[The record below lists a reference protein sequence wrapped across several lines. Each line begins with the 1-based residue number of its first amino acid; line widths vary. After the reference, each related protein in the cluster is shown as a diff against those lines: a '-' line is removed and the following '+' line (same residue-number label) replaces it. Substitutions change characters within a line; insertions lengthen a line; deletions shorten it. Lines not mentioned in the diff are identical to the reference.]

1 MKAKNR
7 LKQLTLNFASPGAD
21 RVIGE
26 ENTLITHE
34 RADFINEVEIET
46 ILAQH
51 KLPAPAKVRELLV
64 KAREMRGLSMDEV
77 ATLSF
82 VESPELLQE
91 LFATARQIKEEIY
104 GTRLVFFAPLYISN
118 RCANECTYCAFRA
131 TNAALKRRTL
141 TQNEIAEETRILIR
155 QGHKRILMVSGEALP
170 PEGFQYL
177 LDSIATIYSTRVGP
191 GEIRRVNV
199 NLAPQTTERF
209 RLLKQAEIGTFQLFQ
224 ETYHRPTYAAV
235 HLKGTKRDYDWRATA
250 FDRAMEAGID
260 DVGIGIL
267 FGLYDWRFE
276 IIAMMQQIRH
286 LEEKFGVGPHTISF
300 PRMEPAVGS
309 DIASQPPYPV
319 SDEDFMKMIAI
330 MRLAVPYTG
339 MIMSTRETAEV
350 RRATLELGIS
360 QISAGSRTD
369 PGGYK
374 DGEGD
379 PNAGQ
384 FQLGDHRT
392 VEEVVSDVVSLG
404 YLPSFC
410 TACYRLGRTGQ
421 DFMDIAKPGEIKYH
435 CHPNALSTFQEYL
448 CDYAGP
454 KAKSIGEKLISI
466 ELQHMD
472 GQQTACALP
481 MLNKVR
487 RGERDVFV

>member
-1 MKAKNR
+1 M
-7 LKQLTLNFASPGAD
+7 
-21 RVIGE
+21 
-26 ENTLITHE
+26 ITHE
-34 RADFINEVEIET
+34 RADFINEQEIEG
-46 ILAQH
+46 
-51 KLPAPAKVRELLV
+51 KLESKLSPPPAKVRELLA
-64 KAREMRGLSMDEV
+64 KAREMRGLSMDDV
-77 ATLSF
+77 ARLSY
-82 VESPELLQE
+82 VDNPELLQE
-91 LFATARQIKEEIY
+91 IFTAAKQIKEDIY
-104 GTRLVFFAPLYISN
+104 GSRLVLFAPLYISN

-131 TNAALKRRTL
+131 TNTELKRRTL
-141 TQNEIAEETRILIR
+141 TQQEIAEETRIIIK

-170 PEGFQYL
+170 PQGFRYV
-177 LDSIATIYSTRVGP
+177 LDSIATIYSTHVGP

-199 NLAPQTTERF
+199 NLAPLTVECF
-209 RLLKQAEIGTFQLFQ
+209 RLLKEAEIGTFQLFQ

-235 HLKGTKRDYDWRATA
+235 HLKGSKSNYDWRTTA

-260 DVGIGIL
+260 DVGMGVL

-276 IIAMMQQIRH
+276 IMAMMQQSRH
-286 LEEKFGVGPHTISF
+286 LKESFGVGPHTISF
-300 PRMEPAVGS
+300 PRMEPAMGS
-309 DIASQPPYPV
+309 DLASQPPHPV
-319 SDEDFMKMIAI
+319 SDAEFMKMIAI

-374 DGEGD
+374 DGDGD
-379 PNAGQ
+379 PNGSQ

-404 YLPSFC
+404 FLPSFC
-410 TACYRLGRTGQ
+410 TACYRLGRTGK
-421 DFMDIAKPGEIKYH
+421 DFMDVAKPGEIKYH

-448 CDYAGP
+448 CDYAGAQV
-454 KAKSIGEKLISI
+454 KADGEKLISI
-466 ELQHMD
+466 ELQQMN

-487 RGERDVFV
+487 HGERDVFV

>member
-1 MKAKNR
+1 M
-7 LKQLTLNFASPGAD
+7 
-21 RVIGE
+21 
-26 ENTLITHE
+26 ITHE
-34 RADFINEVEIET
+34 RADFINEQEIEG
-46 ILAQH
+46 ILERH
-51 KLPAPAKVRELLV
+51 KRPEPAKVRELLV
-64 KAREMRGLSMDEV
+64 KAREMGGLSMDEV
-77 ATLSF
+77 ACLSH
-82 VESPELLQE
+82 VDSPELLTE
-91 LFATARQIKEEIY
+91 ICSAAKQIKEEIY
-104 GTRLVFFAPLYISN
+104 GTRLVLFAPLYISN

-131 TNAALKRRTL
+131 TNATLKRRTL
-141 TQNEIAEETRILIR
+141 TQEEIAEETRILIR
-155 QGHKRILMVSGEALP
+155 QGHKRVLMVSGEALP
-170 PEGFQYL
+170 PEGFQYI
-177 LDSIATIYSTRVGP
+177 LDSIATIYSTRIGP

-209 RLLKQAEIGTFQLFQ
+209 RQLKAAEIGTFQLFQ

-235 HLKGTKRDYDWRATA
+235 HLKGTKRDYDWRTTA

-260 DVGIGIL
+260 DIGMGVL

-276 IIAMMQQIRH
+276 IMAMMQQSRH
-286 LEEKFGVGPHTISF
+286 LEQKFGVGPHTISF

-309 DIASQPPYPV
+309 DIASQPPHPV
-319 SDEDFMKMIAI
+319 SDADFLKMIAI

-339 MIMSTRETAEV
+339 MIMSTRAGADV
-350 RRATLELGIS
+350 RRQTLEVGIS

-379 PNAGQ
+379 PNGSQ

-404 YLPSFC
+404 FLPSFC

-421 DFMDIAKPGEIKYH
+421 DFMDMAKPGEIKYH

-448 CDYAGP
+448 CDYASP
-454 KAKSIGEKLISI
+454 QAKSAGEKLISI
-466 ELQHMD
+466 ELQHTD
-472 GQQTACALP
+472 GMQTARALP

-487 RGERDVFV
+487 SGERDVFV

>member
-1 MKAKNR
+1 M
-7 LKQLTLNFASPGAD
+7 
-21 RVIGE
+21 
-26 ENTLITHE
+26 ITHE
-34 RADFINEVEIET
+34 RADFINEQEIES
-46 ILAQH
+46 ILA
-51 KLPAPAKVRELLV
+51 KRVRPASSRVRELLA
-64 KAREMRGLSMDEV
+64 KAREMQGLSMDEV
-77 ATLSF
+77 AYLSF
-82 VESPELLQE
+82 VDSPELLDE
-91 LFATARQIKEEIY
+91 IFTTAKRLKEEIY
-104 GTRLVFFAPLYISN
+104 GSRLVLFAPLYISN

-131 TNAALKRRTL
+131 TNTTLKRRTL
-141 TQNEIAEETRILIR
+141 TREEIAEETRILIR
-155 QGHKRILMVSGEALP
+155 QGHKRVLLVSGEALP
-170 PEGFQYL
+170 PEGFQYI
-177 LDSIATIYSTRVGP
+177 LDSIATLYSTKVGP

-209 RLLKQAEIGTFQLFQ
+209 KLLKQAEIGTFQLFQ
-224 ETYHRPTYAAV
+224 ETYHRPTYAQV
-235 HLKGTKRDYDWRATA
+235 HLKGIKRDYDWRATA

-260 DVGIGIL
+260 DVGMGAL

-276 IIAMMQQIRH
+276 ILAMMQHFRH
-286 LEEKFGVGPHTISF
+286 LEETFGVGPHTISF
-300 PRMEPAVGS
+300 PRIEPAVGS
-309 DIASQPPYPV
+309 DLASQPPHAV
-319 SDEDFMKMIAI
+319 SDDDFMKMIAI

-339 MIMSTRETAEV
+339 MIMSTRETAAV
-350 RRATLELGIS
+350 RRKTLGLGIS

-379 PNAGQ
+379 PNGSQ
-384 FQLGDHRT
+384 FQLGDHRS

-421 DFMDIAKPGEIKYH
+421 DFMDLAKPGEIKYH

-448 CDYAGP
+448 CDYAGTQ
-454 KAKSIGEKLISI
+454 AKSAGEKLISI
-466 ELQHMD
+466 ELRQMD
-472 GQQTACALP
+472 GQQTACTLP

>member
-1 MKAKNR
+1 M
-7 LKQLTLNFASPGAD
+7 
-21 RVIGE
+21 
-26 ENTLITHE
+26 ITHE
-34 RADFINEVEIET
+34 RADFINEQEIEG
-46 ILAQH
+46 ILERSRR
-51 KLPAPAKVRELLV
+51 PAPAKVRELLI
-64 KAREMRGLSMDEV
+64 KAREMRGLSIEEV
-77 ATLSF
+77 ASLSF
-82 VESPELLQE
+82 VETPELLAE
-91 LFATARQIKEEIY
+91 IFSTAKRIKEDIY

-118 RCANECTYCAFRA
+118 RCANECAYCAFRA
-131 TNAALKRRTL
+131 TNTALRRRTL
-141 TQNEIAEETRILIR
+141 TQEEIAEETRILIR
-155 QGHKRILMVSGEALP
+155 QGHKRVLMVAGEALP
-170 PEGFQYL
+170 PQGFQYI
-177 LDSIATIYSTRVGP
+177 LDSIATIYSTKVGP

-199 NLAPQTTERF
+199 NLAPQTVERF
-209 RLLKQAEIGTFQLFQ
+209 RQLKQAEIGTFQLFQ
-224 ETYHRPTYAAV
+224 ETYHRPTYAQV

-260 DVGIGIL
+260 DIGMGAL
-267 FGLYDWRFE
+267 FGLYHWRFE

-286 LEEKFGVGPHTISF
+286 LEERFGVGPHTISF
-300 PRMEPAVGS
+300 PRIEPAVGS
-309 DIASQPPYPV
+309 EIASRPPYAV
-319 SDEDFMKMIAI
+319 SDSDFLKMVAI

-379 PNAGQ
+379 PNGSQ
-384 FQLGDHRT
+384 FQLGDHRSI
-392 VEEVVSDVVSLG
+392 EEVVKDVVSLG
-404 YLPSFC
+404 FLPSFC

-421 DFMDIAKPGEIKYH
+421 DFMDVAKPGEIKYH

-448 CDYAGP
+448 CDYASP
-454 KAKSIGEKLISI
+454 EAKTAGEKFISI
-466 ELQHMD
+466 ELQKMD

-481 MLNKVR
+481 MLNQVR

>member
-1 MKAKNR
+1 M
-7 LKQLTLNFASPGAD
+7 
-21 RVIGE
+21 
-26 ENTLITHE
+26 ITHE
-34 RADFINEVEIET
+34 RADFINEQEIEG
-46 ILAQH
+46 ILTSRLRPQ
-51 KLPAPAKVRELLV
+51 PGQVRELLA
-64 KAREMRGLSMDEV
+64 KAREMHGLSMEEV

-82 VESPELLQE
+82 VDRPELLAE
-91 LFATARQIKEEIY
+91 IFSTAKKIKEDIY
-104 GTRLVFFAPLYISN
+104 GSRLVLFAPLYISN
-118 RCANECTYCAFRA
+118 RCLNECTYCAFRA
-131 TNAALKRRTL
+131 TNTAVKRRTL
-141 TQNEIAEETRILIR
+141 NQEEIAEETRILIR
-155 QGHKRILMVSGEALP
+155 QGHKRVLVVAGEALP
-170 PEGFQYL
+170 PQGFQYII
-177 LDSIATIYSTRVGP
+177 DTIQTIYGTRVGP
-191 GEIRRVNV
+191 GEIRRINV

-209 RLLKQAEIGTFQLFQ
+209 RQLKEAQIGTFQLFQ

-260 DVGIGIL
+260 DVGMGAL

-276 IIAMMQQIRH
+276 LMAMMQHIHH
-286 LEEKFGVGPHTISF
+286 LEEKFGVGPHTLSF
-300 PRMEPAVGS
+300 PRIEPAVGS
-309 DIASQPPYPV
+309 DIASKPPHAV
-319 SDEDFMKMIAI
+319 SDADFLKMVAI

-379 PNAGQ
+379 PNGSQ

-404 YLPSFC
+404 FLPSFC
-410 TACYRLGRTGQ
+410 TACYRLGRTGH
-421 DFMDIAKPGEIKYH
+421 DFMDLAKPGEIKYH

-454 KAKSIGEKLISI
+454 QAKSVGEKLISI

-472 GQQTACALP
+472 GRQTACALP
-481 MLNKVR
+481 MLNQVR

>member
-1 MKAKNR
+1 
-7 LKQLTLNFASPGAD
+7 
-21 RVIGE
+21 
-26 ENTLITHE
+26 LITHE
-34 RADFINEVEIET
+34 RADFICEQEIEG
-46 ILAQH
+46 ILTHRQSPKPAQ
-51 KLPAPAKVRELLV
+51 VRELLV
-64 KAREMRGLSMDEV
+64 KAKEMHGLSMDEV
-77 ATLSF
+77 ARLSF

-91 LFATARQIKEEIY
+91 IFSAAKQIKEEIY
-104 GTRLVFFAPLYISN
+104 GSRLVLFAPLYVSN

-131 TNAALKRRTL
+131 TNTSLKRRTL
-141 TQNEIAEETRILIR
+141 TQEEIAEETRILIR
-155 QGHKRILMVSGEALP
+155 QGHKRVLIVSGEALP
-170 PEGFQYL
+170 PQGFQYL
-177 LDSIATIYSTRVGP
+177 IDSITTVYNTKIGP

-199 NLAPQTTERF
+199 NLAPQTTDRF
-209 RLLKQAEIGTFQLFQ
+209 RQLKEADIGTFQLFQ
-224 ETYHRPTYAAV
+224 ETYHRPTYAEV
-235 HLKGTKRDYDWRATA
+235 HLKGTKRNYDWRTTA

-260 DVGIGIL
+260 DVGIGVL

-276 IIAMMQQIRH
+276 ILAMMQHIHH
-286 LEEKFGVGPHTISF
+286 LERKFGVGPHTISF

-309 DIASQPPYPV
+309 DIASRPPHAV
-319 SDEDFMKMIAI
+319 SDTDFLKMIAI

-379 PNAGQ
+379 PNGSQ

-410 TACYRLGRTGQ
+410 TACYRMGRTGQ
-421 DFMDIAKPGEIKYH
+421 DFMDLAKPGEIKYH

-448 CDYAGP
+448 CDYAGHR
-454 KAKSIGEKLISI
+454 AKSAGEKLISI
-466 ELQHMD
+466 ELQQMD
-472 GQQTACALP
+472 GQQIACALP

>member
-1 MKAKNR
+1 M
-7 LKQLTLNFASPGAD
+7 
-21 RVIGE
+21 
-26 ENTLITHE
+26 ITHE
-34 RADFINEVEIET
+34 RADFICEQEIEG
-46 ILAQH
+46 ILTHRQSPKPAQ
-51 KLPAPAKVRELLV
+51 VRELLV
-64 KAREMRGLSMDEV
+64 KAKEMHGLSMDEV
-77 ATLSF
+77 SRLSF

-91 LFATARQIKEEIY
+91 IFSAAKQIKEEIY
-104 GTRLVFFAPLYISN
+104 GSRLVLFAPLYVSN

-131 TNAALKRRTL
+131 TNTSLKRRTL
-141 TQNEIAEETRILIR
+141 TQEEIAEETRILIR
-155 QGHKRILMVSGEALP
+155 QGHKRVLIVSGEALP
-170 PEGFQYL
+170 PQGFQYL
-177 LDSIATIYSTRVGP
+177 IDSIVTVYNTKIGP

-199 NLAPQTTERF
+199 NLAPQTTDRF
-209 RLLKQAEIGTFQLFQ
+209 RQLKEADIGTFQLFQ
-224 ETYHRPTYAAV
+224 ETYHRPTYAEV

-250 FDRAMEAGID
+250 FDRAMDAGID
-260 DVGIGIL
+260 DVGMGVL

-276 IIAMMQQIRH
+276 MLAMMQHFRH
-286 LEEKFGVGPHTISF
+286 LEQKYGVGPHTISF
-300 PRMEPAVGS
+300 PRIEPAVGS
-309 DIASQPPYPV
+309 EIASQPPHAV
-319 SDEDFMKMIAI
+319 SDADFLKMIAI

-350 RRATLELGIS
+350 RRKTLALGIS

-379 PNAGQ
+379 PNGSQ

-410 TACYRLGRTGQ
+410 TACYRMGRTGQ
-421 DFMDIAKPGEIKYH
+421 DFMDLAKPGEIKYH

-448 CDYAGP
+448 CDYASP
-454 KAKSIGEKLISI
+454 QAKSAGEKLISI

-481 MLNKVR
+481 MLNQVR

>member
-1 MKAKNR
+1 M
-7 LKQLTLNFASPGAD
+7 
-21 RVIGE
+21 
-26 ENTLITHE
+26 ITHE
-34 RADFINEVEIET
+34 RADFICEQEIEG
-46 ILAQH
+46 ILTHRQSPKPAQ
-51 KLPAPAKVRELLV
+51 VRELLV
-64 KAREMRGLSMDEV
+64 KAKEMHGLSMDEV
-77 ATLSF
+77 SRLSF

-91 LFATARQIKEEIY
+91 IFSAAKQIKEEIY
-104 GTRLVFFAPLYISN
+104 GSRLVLFAPLYVSN

-131 TNAALKRRTL
+131 TNTSLKRRTL
-141 TQNEIAEETRILIR
+141 TQEEIAEETRILIR
-155 QGHKRILMVSGEALP
+155 QGHKRVLIVSGEALP
-170 PEGFQYL
+170 PQGFQYL
-177 LDSIATIYSTRVGP
+177 IDSIATVYNTKIGP

-199 NLAPQTTERF
+199 NLAPQTTDRF
-209 RLLKQAEIGTFQLFQ
+209 RQLKEADIGTFQLFQ
-224 ETYHRPTYAAV
+224 ETYHRPTYAEV

-250 FDRAMEAGID
+250 FDRAMDAGID
-260 DVGIGIL
+260 DVGMGVL

-276 IIAMMQQIRH
+276 MLAMMQHFRH
-286 LEEKFGVGPHTISF
+286 LEQKYGVGPHTISF
-300 PRMEPAVGS
+300 PRIEPAVGS
-309 DIASQPPYPV
+309 EIASQPPHAV
-319 SDEDFMKMIAI
+319 SDADFLKMIAI

-350 RRATLELGIS
+350 RRKTLALGIS

-379 PNAGQ
+379 PNGSQ

-410 TACYRLGRTGQ
+410 TACYRMGRTGQ
-421 DFMDIAKPGEIKYH
+421 DFMDLAKPGEIKYH

-448 CDYAGP
+448 CDYASP
-454 KAKSIGEKLISI
+454 QAKSAGEKLISI

-481 MLNKVR
+481 MLNQVR

>member
-1 MKAKNR
+1 
-7 LKQLTLNFASPGAD
+7 
-21 RVIGE
+21 
-26 ENTLITHE
+26 LITHE
-34 RADFINEVEIET
+34 RADFICEQEIEG
-46 ILAQH
+46 ILTHRQSPKPAQ
-51 KLPAPAKVRELLV
+51 VRELLV
-64 KAREMRGLSMDEV
+64 KAKEMHGLSMDEV
-77 ATLSF
+77 SRLSF

-91 LFATARQIKEEIY
+91 IFSAAKQIKEEIY
-104 GTRLVFFAPLYISN
+104 GSRLVLFAPLYVSN

-131 TNAALKRRTL
+131 TNTSLKRRTL
-141 TQNEIAEETRILIR
+141 TQEEIAEETRILIR
-155 QGHKRILMVSGEALP
+155 QGHKRVLIVSGEALP
-170 PEGFQYL
+170 PQGFQYL
-177 LDSIATIYSTRVGP
+177 IDSIATVYNTKIGP

-199 NLAPQTTERF
+199 NLAPQTTDRF
-209 RLLKQAEIGTFQLFQ
+209 RQLKEADIGTFQLFQ
-224 ETYHRPTYAAV
+224 ETYHRPTYAEV

-250 FDRAMEAGID
+250 FDRAMDAGID
-260 DVGIGIL
+260 DVGMGVL

-276 IIAMMQQIRH
+276 MLAMMQHFRH
-286 LEEKFGVGPHTISF
+286 LEQKYGVGPHTISF
-300 PRMEPAVGS
+300 PRIEPAVGS
-309 DIASQPPYPV
+309 EIASQPPHAV
-319 SDEDFMKMIAI
+319 SDADFLKMIAI

-350 RRATLELGIS
+350 RRKTLALGIS

-379 PNAGQ
+379 PNGSQ

-410 TACYRLGRTGQ
+410 TACYRMGRTGQ
-421 DFMDIAKPGEIKYH
+421 DFMDLAKPGEIKYH

-448 CDYAGP
+448 CDYASP
-454 KAKSIGEKLISI
+454 QAKSAGEKLISI

-481 MLNKVR
+481 MLNQVR

>member
-1 MKAKNR
+1 
-7 LKQLTLNFASPGAD
+7 
-21 RVIGE
+21 
-26 ENTLITHE
+26 LITHE
-34 RADFINEVEIET
+34 RADFINEVEIENT
-46 ILAQH
+46 LAQH
-51 KLPAPAKVRELLV
+51 KRPKPAKVRELLA

-91 LFATARQIKEEIY
+91 IFAAAKQIKEDIY

-131 TNAALKRRTL
+131 TNATLKRRTL

-170 PEGFQYL
+170 PDGFQYL

-235 HLKGTKRDYDWRATA
+235 HLKGNKRDYDWRATA

-260 DVGIGIL
+260 DVGIGAL

-276 IIAMMQQIRH
+276 IMAMMQQIRH

-309 DIASQPPYPV
+309 DIASQPPHPV
-319 SDEDFMKMIAI
+319 SDADFLKMIAI

-339 MIMSTRETAEV
+339 MIMSTRETAAV

-379 PNAGQ
+379 PNGSQ
-384 FQLGDHRT
+384 FQLGDHRS

-404 YLPSFC
+404 FLPSFC

-421 DFMDIAKPGEIKYH
+421 DFMDLAKPGEIKYH

-448 CDYAGP
+448 SDYASP
-454 KAKSIGEKLISI
+454 KAKLAGEKLISI

>member
-1 MKAKNR
+1 
-7 LKQLTLNFASPGAD
+7 
-21 RVIGE
+21 VIRE

-34 RADFINEVEIET
+34 RADFICEQEIES
-46 ILAQH
+46 ILAKSRRPESSQ
-51 KLPAPAKVRELLV
+51 VRELLA
-64 KAREMRGLSMDEV
+64 KAREMHGLSMEEV
-77 ATLSF
+77 ARLSF
-82 VESPELLQE
+82 VESPELLAE
-91 LFATARQIKEEIY
+91 IFSTAKQIKEEIY
-104 GTRLVFFAPLYISN
+104 GTRLVLFAPLYISN

-131 TNAALKRRTL
+131 TNADLKRRTL
-141 TQNEIAEETRILIR
+141 TQEEIAEETRILIR
-155 QGHKRILMVSGEALP
+155 QGHKRVLMVSGEALP
-170 PEGFQYL
+170 PEGFQYI
-177 LDSIATIYSTRVGP
+177 LDSIATVYETKIGP

-209 RLLKQAEIGTFQLFQ
+209 RQLKAANIGTFQLFQ
-224 ETYHRPTYAAV
+224 ETYHRPTYAQV
-235 HLKGTKRDYDWRATA
+235 HLKGAKRDYDWRTTA
-250 FDRAMEAGID
+250 FDRAMTAGID
-260 DVGIGIL
+260 DVGIGVL

-276 IIAMMQQIRH
+276 IIAMMQHIQH
-286 LEEKFGVGPHTISF
+286 LERKFGVGPHTISF

-309 DIASQPPYPV
+309 EIASKPPHAV
-319 SDEDFMKMIAI
+319 SDVDFLKMIAI

-339 MIMSTRETAEV
+339 MIMSTREGADV
-350 RRATLELGIS
+350 RRATLEVGIS

-379 PNAGQ
+379 PNGSQ
-384 FQLGDHRT
+384 FQLGDHRPM
-392 VEEVVSDVVSLG
+392 EEVISDVVSLG

-421 DFMDIAKPGEIKYH
+421 DFMDMAKPGEIKYH

-448 CDYAGP
+448 SDYASP
-454 KAKSIGEKLISI
+454 QAKAAGEKLISI

-472 GQQTACALP
+472 GQQTDIALP
-481 MLNKVR
+481 MLNQVR

>member
-1 MKAKNR
+1 
-7 LKQLTLNFASPGAD
+7 
-21 RVIGE
+21 
-26 ENTLITHE
+26 LITHE
-34 RADFINEVEIET
+34 RADFICEQEIEG
-46 ILAQH
+46 ILAHRQSP
-51 KLPAPAKVRELLV
+51 KPAQVRELLV
-64 KAREMRGLSMDEV
+64 KAREMHGLSMDEV
-77 ATLSF
+77 ARLSF
-82 VESPELLQE
+82 VEDPELLQE
-91 LFATARQIKEEIY
+91 IFSTAKQIKEEIY
-104 GTRLVFFAPLYISN
+104 GTRLVLFAPLYISN

-131 TNAALKRRTL
+131 TNTALKRRTL
-141 TQNEIAEETRILIR
+141 TQAEIAEETRILIR
-155 QGHKRILMVSGEALP
+155 QGHKRVLVVAGEALP
-170 PEGFQYL
+170 PQGFQYI
-177 LDSIATIYSTRVGP
+177 LDSIATVYDTRIGN

-209 RLLKQAEIGTFQLFQ
+209 RQLKQANIGTFQLFQ
-224 ETYHRPTYAAV
+224 ETYHRPTYAEV
-235 HLKGTKRDYDWRATA
+235 HLKGLKRDYDWRATV

-260 DVGIGIL
+260 DVGMGVL

-276 IIAMMQQIRH
+276 ILAMMQHFRH

-309 DIASQPPYPV
+309 DIASKPPHAV
-319 SDEDFMKMIAI
+319 SDADFMKMIAI

-350 RRATLELGIS
+350 RRTTLALGVS

-379 PNAGQ
+379 PNSSQ

-410 TACYRLGRTGQ
+410 TACYRMGRTGQ
-421 DFMDIAKPGEIKYH
+421 DFMDLAKPGEIKYH

-448 CDYAGP
+448 SDYAGP
-454 KAKSIGEKLISI
+454 QAKSAGEKLISI

>member
-1 MKAKNR
+1 M
-7 LKQLTLNFASPGAD
+7 
-21 RVIGE
+21 
-26 ENTLITHE
+26 ITHE
-34 RADFINEVEIET
+34 RADFINEQEIEG
-46 ILAQH
+46 ILARPQR
-51 KLPAPAKVRELLV
+51 PEPAKVRELLV
-64 KAREMRGLSMDEV
+64 KAREMGGLSMDEV
-77 ATLSF
+77 ACLSH
-82 VESPELLQE
+82 VDSPELLTE
-91 LFATARQIKEEIY
+91 IFTAAKQIKEEIY
-104 GTRLVFFAPLYISN
+104 GTRLVLFAPLYISN

-131 TNAALKRRTL
+131 TNATLKRRTL
-141 TQNEIAEETRILIR
+141 TQEEIAEETRILIR
-155 QGHKRILMVSGEALP
+155 QGHKRVLMVSGEALP
-170 PEGFQYL
+170 PEGFQYI
-177 LDSIATIYSTRVGP
+177 LDSIATIYSTRIGP

-209 RLLKQAEIGTFQLFQ
+209 RQLKAAEIGTFQLFQ

-235 HLKGTKRDYDWRATA
+235 HLKGTKRDYDWRTTA

-260 DVGIGIL
+260 DVGIGVL

-276 IIAMMQQIRH
+276 IMAMMQHINH
-286 LEEKFGVGPHTISF
+286 LEQKFGVGPHTISF

-309 DIASQPPYPV
+309 DIASRPPHPV
-319 SDEDFMKMIAI
+319 SDADFLKMIAI

-339 MIMSTRETAEV
+339 MIMSTREGANV
-350 RRATLELGIS
+350 RRATLEVGVS

-379 PNAGQ
+379 PNGSQ

-392 VEEVVSDVVSLG
+392 IEEVVSDVVSLG

-421 DFMDIAKPGEIKYH
+421 DFMDMAKPGEIKYH

-448 CDYAGP
+448 CDYASP
-454 KAKSIGEKLISI
+454 QAKSAGEKLISI
-466 ELQHMD
+466 ELQQMD
-472 GQQTACALP
+472 GMQTACALP

-487 RGERDVFV
+487 NGERDVFV

>member
-1 MKAKNR
+1 M
-7 LKQLTLNFASPGAD
+7 
-21 RVIGE
+21 
-26 ENTLITHE
+26 H
-34 RADFINEVEIET
+34 
-46 ILAQH
+46 
-51 KLPAPAKVRELLV
+51 
-64 KAREMRGLSMDEV
+64 GLSMEEV
-77 ATLSF
+77 ALLSF
-82 VESPELLQE
+82 VDDSELLAE
-91 LFATARQIKEEIY
+91 IFSTAKQIKEEIY
-104 GTRLVFFAPLYISN
+104 GTRLVLFAPLYVSN

-131 TNAALKRRTL
+131 TNTSLTRRTL
-141 TQNEIAEETRILIR
+141 TQPEIAEETRILIR
-155 QGHKRILMVSGEALP
+155 QGHKRVLLVSGEALP
-170 PEGFQYL
+170 PQGFQYI
-177 LDSIATIYSTRVGP
+177 LDSIATIYDTRVGP

-199 NLAPQTTERF
+199 NLAPQDVERF
-209 RLLKQAEIGTFQLFQ
+209 KQLKEAGIGTFQLFQ
-224 ETYHRPTYAAV
+224 ETYHRPTYASV
-235 HLKGTKRDYDWRATA
+235 HLKGSKRDYDWRTTA

-260 DVGIGIL
+260 DVGIGVL

-276 IIAMMQQIRH
+276 LMAMMQHIRH
-286 LEEKFGVGPHTISF
+286 LEERFGVGPHTISF

-309 DIASQPPYPV
+309 DIASRPPNAV
-319 SDEDFMKMIAI
+319 SDADFMKMIAI

-350 RRATLELGIS
+350 RRTTLGLGIS

-379 PNAGQ
+379 PNGSQ

-410 TACYRLGRTGQ
+410 TACYRTGRTGQ
-421 DFMDIAKPGEIKYH
+421 DFMDLAKPGEIKYH

-448 CDYAGP
+448 CDYASP
-454 KAKSIGEKLISI
+454 QAKTAGEKLISI
-466 ELQHMD
+466 ELQQMD
-472 GQQTACALP
+472 GKQTACALP

-487 RGERDVFV
+487 RGERDIFV